1 MGDAAAGGEG
11 ASATL
16 IPPAGAKLGVACR
29 AWCRCRC
36 LVRRAWA
43 AFFAGAAGAA
53 AVATGAAP
61 APYIDVP
68 VDWTTPGLIVIPC
81 TVA

>member
-1 MGDAAAGGEG
+1 VGEAAAGR
-11 ASATL
+11 ADALVML
-16 IPPAGAKLGVACR
+16 IPRSAAGVAVACADRCR
-29 AWCRCRC
+29 ARR
-36 LVRRAWA
+36 VRA

-53 AVATGAAP
+53 VVATGAAAA

-68 VDWTTPGLIVIPC
+68 VDWTMPGLIVIPC